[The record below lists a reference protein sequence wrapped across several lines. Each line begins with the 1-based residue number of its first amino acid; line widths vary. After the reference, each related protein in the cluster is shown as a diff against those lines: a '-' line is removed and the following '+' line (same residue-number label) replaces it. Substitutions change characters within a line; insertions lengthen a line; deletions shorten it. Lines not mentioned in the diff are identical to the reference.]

1 MQLIPRRLILAT
13 VFLLGT
19 RSQDQFFTF
28 DGEVLQADSNAARN
42 IEARLDDTH
51 ITRYMKTVDVR
62 KVLIKRTVAFLRSR
76 DMTIEDAINEG
87 WFNPRHFQGIC
98 KKGMGLE

>member
-1 MQLIPRRLILAT
+1 MQLIPRRLIL
-13 VFLLGT
+13 
-19 RSQDQFFTF
+19 

-51 ITRYMKTVDVR
+51 IGRYMKTVDVR

-76 DMTIEDAINEG
+76 DMTIDDAIDKG
-87 WFNPRHFQGIC
+87 WFNPKHLVGIC